1 MFITY
6 LCLIINIYIVYYKVM
21 KFEFDHRTGTMFPK
35 KDKQIYFAKSQGG
48 GLLIDDKKNNVRYV
62 IEKDESI
69 TNIMGIRG
77 DKVNLYDMRD
87 ARIIAERVMRMF
99 GREHKYTDFHYFL
112 RGYRMSEN
120 VILNFDEFIEE
131 SNLNED
137 E

>member
-1 MFITY
+1 M
-6 LCLIINIYIVYYKVM
+6 L
-21 KFEFDHRTGTMFPK
+21 PK

-69 TNIMGIRG
+69 TNIMGISG

-87 ARIIAERVMRMF
+87 ARIITERVMRMF

-120 VILNFDEFIEE
+120 VILNFDEYIEE